1 MSTGVHVWCSRA
13 SSQPE
18 PPPRVPR
25 MTRLTAAQTNIEYP
39 NFGKFEFDVLVGP
52 GRAVH
57 RGPWCM
63 TSLVTSSG
71 DRNKCR
77 HAGYVYVYVFAHMCR
92 YRRTGTCSST
102 RTSVTLPARRIT
114 HASPQTAMNRIFK
127 IYSINRFVWNSR
139 SYMHLGC
146 HKTVHMRLRFL
157 GVRTAP
163 EFETRDRI
171 NRMKNRRVPPCTTD
185 KERLPRALAMF
196 RIVPKFET
204 HARQRLTFPFPF
216 VHH

>member
-1 MSTGVHVWCSRA
+1 MSTRIEPQARSASQLGHAFRTTTRHRIARGSRFD
-13 SSQPE
+13 SRLWRIVC
-18 PPPRVPR
+18 PRVRPR
-25 MTRLTAAQTNIEYP
+25 YMYA
-39 NFGKFEFDVLVGP
+39 
-52 GRAVH
+52 
-57 RGPWCM
+57 
-63 TSLVTSSG
+63 
-71 DRNKCR
+71 
-77 HAGYVYVYVFAHMCR
+77 
-92 YRRTGTCSST
+92 
-102 RTSVTLPARRIT
+102 
-114 HASPQTAMNRIFK
+114 ASPQTAMNRIFK